1 MGPVASLPTRGNI
14 SLLLHLQEQEC
25 HGFIL
30 WGCCSNCWR
39 KPATAGKMLFV
50 PSCWGYFSCA
60 VRMVRTCAQQKK
72 FPLTLGLCVCCKSDF
87 ICLSLSGCFA
97 AEPVRPI
104 DPAAWISHTTAM
116 TGAYPRYGMSPSM
129 SITTST
135 SSSLTSSIPDSESKS
150 HCGQRRAGGSCSGPA
165 VPSCAQ
171 IRPQSHARWKR
182 QRPHNSWMLSDVCGS
197 IGEHKT
203 FF

>member
-1 MGPVASLPTRGNI
+1 MFIANLI
-14 SLLLHLQEQEC
+14 S
-25 HGFIL
+25 
-30 WGCCSNCWR
+30 
-39 KPATAGKMLFV
+39 FV
-50 PSCWGYFSCA
+50 F
-60 VRMVRTCAQQKK
+60 
-72 FPLTLGLCVCCKSDF
+72 
-87 ICLSLSGCFA
+87 LSLSGCSA

-150 HCGQRRAGGSCSGPA
+150 QCGQRRAGGSCSGPA

-182 QRPHNSWMLSDVCGS
+182 QRPHNSWMLSDVCDS
-197 IGEHKT
+197 VGEHKA
-203 FF
+203 FFSMSEVNAVVFRFRKRWLLVPFTVTRQASSFTPPDKCVSFLLLFEIFFDKFK